1 MSSSIGDLMPFGD
14 AGETMLRRA
23 AERYPGLPMEHAVAA
38 FELLPATVQVLE
50 NMVQPLTDA
59 GVSPARWRL
68 LGALMFQGGPDG
80 STVGELARHLGVR
93 EPTVTATVRRA
104 EGDGLVKRDRSQV
117 DRRVVTVTIT
127 PEGESMVARLLPEL
141 AGRVITLVSAMGG
154 PKETR
159 RIAALLDA
167 ATGRLEKTQKV
178 QIDQEQHATHR

>member
-23 AERYPGLPMEHAVAA
+23 AERYRGLPVEQAAAA
-38 FELLPATVQVLE
+38 FELLPVLVEVLE
-50 NMVQPLTDA
+50 SMVQPLTES

-68 LGALMFQGGPDG
+68 LGALLFQSDPEGA
-80 STVGELARHLGVR
+80 TIGELARHLGVR

-104 EGDGLVKRDRSQV
+104 EGDGLVRRDRSHV

-127 PEGESMVARLLPEL
+127 PKGEAVVARLLPEL

-154 PKETR
+154 SEETR
-159 RIAALLDA
+159 RVAALLGA
-167 ATGRLEKTQKV
+167 AAGQVEKADK
-178 QIDQEQHATHR
+178 IEIHQEKHATHR